1 MGELAFI
8 QRVLGDAATL
18 VQTSYADRHALRYRE
33 KEAADILTGADLEVQ
48 QLLVS
53 RLAEHF
59 PGEAIV
65 AEEQGLHAARP
76 EADARCWIIDP
87 IDGTY
92 NFARDAFPIFGIS
105 LACAEGGV
113 PLAGGVALPGL
124 DQLYL
129 AQRGAGATCNG
140 LALEVSGQHILG
152 QALVGIDFSKPSKRD
167 LCMGLNDA
175 LARTAG
181 QVRAPGCAVA
191 GLCAV
196 AAGRAEAHFDAGL
209 EPWDI
214 AAAALIVEEAGGRVS
229 RADGRTLNLF
239 DGAQGLL
246 ASNGSLHEALLDLLA
261 NAAA

>member
-1 MGELAFI
+1 MDELTFI
-8 QRVLGDAATL
+8 RRALLDAAML
-18 VQTSYADRHALRYRE
+18 VQTTYADRRALRYDE
-33 KEAADILTGADLEVQ
+33 KEAADLLTSADLEVQ
-48 QLLVS
+48 QLLID
-53 RLAEHF
+53 RLATHF

-65 AEEQGLHAARP
+65 AEEQGLHAVGP
-76 EADARCWIIDP
+76 DAKMRCWIIDP

-105 LACAEGGV
+105 LACAESGI
-113 PLAGGVALPGL
+113 PLAGGVSLPGL

-129 AQRGAGATCNG
+129 AQRGAGATCNDQ
-140 LALEVSGQHILG
+140 ALSVSGQRALG
-152 QALVGIDFSKPSKRD
+152 KALVGIDFSKPSKRA
-167 LCMGLNDA
+167 LCMEANDA
-175 LARTAG
+175 LARSAG

-229 RADGRTLNLF
+229 RANGRALNLL

-246 ASNGSLHEALLDLLA
+246 ASNGPLHDELLALLA
-261 NAAA
+261 NGAA